1 MDAQNTTFDLTNDRL
16 TQGGCSCLQ
25 CRMQSRQQE
34 WQWQQHSQ
42 KQQGE
47 VAIEAE
53 AQRSMNKKD
62 EEALRARLVA
72 LTAK

>member
-1 MDAQNTTFDLTNDRL
+1 MDAQNTKFDLTNARL
-16 TQGGCSCLQ
+16 AQGDCCCFQ

-42 KQQGE
+42 KQQE
-47 VAIEAE
+47 ELAIEAE